1 MINKTKVI
9 NFDEDTIW
17 DTHPDF
23 LRLNVDVVRYQVFGL
38 QK

>member
-17 DTHPDF
+17 DTHSDF
-23 LRLNVDVVRYQVFGL
+23 LRLNVDVV
-38 QK
+38 